1 MGGETPSGVWC
12 CSSEIVFICTIVACN
27 VIKTTDTQKS
37 SKSKPIL
44 EEIDGGRVHLKARDN
59 LKGLGRDVRHPFSLK
74 GFEERKEREKVK
86 KEKEKEK
93 EKEKNNVRLSQHY

>member
-74 GFEERKEREKVK
+74 GFEERKEREK
-86 KEKEKEK
+86 
-93 EKEKNNVRLSQHY
+93 